1 MASFPILVIVNRIKT
16 GAGIS
21 ARAIQFLTVGML
33 IPLILIAALE
43 KVLEPSN
50 VSTLIGAL
58 TGYVLS
64 GIGEFKGITGPP
76 TS

>member
-1 MASFPILVIVNRIKT
+1 
-16 GAGIS
+16 
-21 ARAIQFLTVGML
+21 ML
-33 IPLILIAALE
+33 IPLILISALE

-64 GIGEFKGITGPP
+64 GIGEYRGKKETQK
-76 TS
+76 